1 MKSPCARSAGCE
13 RKTDRGMHKESR
25 PQKMPAWFLWRS
37 IRLLYCSLVFE
48 CRSSIL
54 MRNSRE
60 GYGPVVTER
69 AGAQYPRKHSPWDS
83 ACGATGRTQMAPVLG
98 SARAPLDLVPELP
111 HEILV
116 RNNDQG
122 GNPHRRNS
130 DSGRFYWAPWK
141 ASLYQP
147 GKPLDPKESN
157 GMRGSGPGGLDW
169 RGHGRPPWDL
179 KDLTADQNRRLS
191 EFYRWGGVNPPRP
204 HGGPEVKLYPDFPE
218 S

>member
-1 MKSPCARSAGCE
+1 MPFVDPEEFSGGLWP
-13 RKTDRGMHKESR
+13 RGYR
-25 PQKMPAWFLWRS
+25 A
-37 IRLLYCSLVFE
+37 
-48 CRSSIL
+48 
-54 MRNSRE
+54 
-60 GYGPVVTER
+60 
-69 AGAQYPRKHSPWDS
+69 AGARYPRKRSPWDS

-169 RGHGRPPWDL
+169 RGHGRPPWDS

-191 EFYRWGGVNPPRP
+191 KFYRWGGVNPPRP
-204 HGGPEVKLYPDFPE
+204 HGGPEVNFTLISLKVE
-218 S
+218 SIFFDNYVRWDQPFRPAHR

>member
-1 MKSPCARSAGCE
+1 M
-13 RKTDRGMHKESR
+13 
-25 PQKMPAWFLWRS
+25 
-37 IRLLYCSLVFE
+37 
-48 CRSSIL
+48 
-54 MRNSRE
+54 
-60 GYGPVVTER
+60 VTER

-83 ACGATGRTQMAPVLG
+83 ACGATGRTQTVPVLG
-98 SARAPLDLVPELP
+98 LIRYAPEHRTGPAGSRTPELP

-169 RGHGRPPWDL
+169 RGHGRPPWDS

-204 HGGPEVKLYPDFPE
+204 HGGPEVNFTLISLKVE
-218 S
+218 SIFFDNYVRWDQPFRPAHR